1 MAKKKKQPS
10 ANPDA
15 KQPASCILPDL
26 LYLGPVSAT
35 SNDAFLK
42 RQGITHV
49 LSIGKSPASHFE
61 GITYERLSLTDE
73 EDSSISVV
81 VDKAC
86 DVIEAVATVKGK
98 VLVHCSAAISRSPT
112 IVAAYLMKRQG
123 MTLRDSLT
131 RLVDARGVVSPNPG
145 FLRQLAEMEKEIFQ
159 GESTFHPDGVS
170 ASTRL
175 ATVLVQQTKAG
186 AAQHGQS

>member
-1 MAKKKKQPS
+1 MAKKKKQPP
-10 ANPDA
+10 ANLDA
-15 KQPASCILPDL
+15 KQSVSCILPDL

-42 RQGITHV
+42 RQDITHV

-73 EDSSISVV
+73 EDSSISAA

-86 DVIEAVATVKGK
+86 DVIDAVAVAKGN

-123 MTLRDSLT
+123 MTLRDSLM

-159 GESTFHPDGVS
+159 GESTFDPDGVTS
-170 ASTRL
+170 STRL
-175 ATVLVQQTKAG
+175 ASVLARQTKAG
-186 AAQHGQS
+186 QAQQGQS